1 MFKQITSPNNPEIKS
16 LLLLQEKAR
25 ERKKTGSFVVEG
37 LREINLALSGGYTLQ
52 SLYFLPDLINETIAP
67 HIFQQTPHMVVI
79 NMEVYRKIAY
89 RESTEG
95 IIALFKTK
103 EHHLENL
110 KFNSQNPLILVAES
124 PEKPGNIGALL
135 RTADAAGLD
144 AVILA
149 NPTTDFYN
157 PNVIRSSVGCVFT
170 NQLAT
175 GTTDEII
182 AFLQKKS
189 ITLYTAAL
197 TENAEN
203 YLWQDYTQAS
213 AIIVGTESTGLT
225 PKWLDAAH
233 KSILIP
239 MRGKI
244 DSMNVS
250 VAASILVFEAMRQ
263 RSLVKF

>member
-52 SLYFLPDLINETIAP
+52 SLFFLPDLINETTAP
-67 HIFQQTPHMVVI
+67 HIFQQTPHMVAI

-175 GTTDEII
+175 GTTAEII
-182 AFLQKKS
+182 AFLHKKS

-197 TENAEN
+197 SEKAEN
-203 YLWQDYTQAS
+203 YLLQDYTQAS

-225 PKWLDAAH
+225 REWLDAAH

-263 RSLVKF
+263 RSLDKF